1 MLPLKGSEM
10 GKASRR
16 MRAAQAQ
23 HSNRGPMTRFNK
35 GLKASK
41 SKASRPKRI
50 ETSQHAQKISAI
62 GTVSLFEHLLQFRDI
77 VL

>member
-16 MRAAQAQ
+16 MSATQAQ
-23 HSNRGPMTRFNK
+23 HSNRGPITRSNK
-35 GLKASK
+35 GLKDSK
-41 SKASRPKRI
+41 SKDSRPKRI
-50 ETSQHAQKISAI
+50 ETSQHAQKRSAI

-77 VL
+77 LL